1 MKTYIVTES
10 SKEEHRLLRT
20 WVCSSK
26 PQAEK
31 CLKHRYDIACSYS
44 SIAGVDNPIDCTGYG
59 FFFWEL
65 MNGMSVKYEILESET
80 FTE

>member
-10 SKEEHRLLRT
+10 SKGEHLLLRT

-31 CLKHRYDIACSYS
+31 CLKKRYDIACTYS
-44 SIAGVDNPIDCTGYG
+44 SIAGVDNPVDCTDCG
-59 FFFWEL
+59 FFFWDML
-65 MNGMSVKYEILESET
+65 NGMSVKYEILESET
-80 FTE
+80 FAE